1 MPHPRHPSVR
11 QAPQNQARP
20 FLKWA
25 GGKSQLIRQIIP
37 YLPQSLIRG
46 EIETYIEPFIGGG
59 ALFLQIAQGY
69 SVPNL
74 IIADVNPEIV
84 LAYRVIQT
92 QVSELISA
100 LAFLES
106 QYLQA
111 SESEREAIFYKTRQA
126 FNQTQTEID
135 YDRVSTP
142 EIQHTTQLIF
152 LNRTCFNGLFR
163 VNQKGEFNVPFGR
176 YVRPRICQ
184 ADNLQ
189 RVAQLLSSVKILR
202 GDFELI
208 RPFVNAQTFVYCD
221 PPYRPISKTASF
233 KAYTQG
239 NFRDHEQTRLATFAR
254 ELDRR
259 GAKLLLSNSD
269 PHNQDPED
277 HFFDTLYDSFQIYR
291 LQAKRTINS
300 NSSKRGPVS
309 ELLILNYPVETLP
322 EQIG

>member
-1 MPHPRHPSVR
+1 MPRPLHLRASKVLQP
-11 QAPQNQARP
+11 QARP

-25 GGKSQLIRQIIP
+25 GGKSQLMGQIIP
-37 YLPQSLIRG
+37 YLPQALING

-59 ALFLQIAQGY
+59 ALFLEIAQHY
-69 SVPNL
+69 PVKNL

-111 SESEREAIFYKTRQA
+111 PESERETMFYAIRQA
-126 FNQTQTEID
+126 FNQSQTEINYACVAD
-135 YDRVSTP
+135 P
-142 EIQHTTQLIF
+142 EIQHTAQLIF

-208 RPFVNAQTFVYCD
+208 RPFVNPQTFVYFD

-233 KAYTQG
+233 KAYAQA
-239 NFRDHEQTRLATFAR
+239 NFTDHEQTRLATFAR
-254 ELDRR
+254 ELDQR

-269 PHNQDPED
+269 PHNEDPAD
-277 HFFDTLYDSFQIYR
+277 HFFETLYDSFQIYR
-291 LQAKRTINS
+291 LQAKRAINS

-309 ELLILNYPVETLP
+309 ELLILNYLVETLP